1 MEALSPRLGYLVA
14 EGVPANRSGRR
25 PRGIRKGPPREAKGK
40 PLARYLVLW
49 WHLQKL
55 YVGVFENET
64 EATLHAAARNGVVI
78 EILGPL
84 VSIGAIEDYWRRD
97 EQGRPMPGEWR
108 TSRVPAPA

>member
-1 MEALSPRLGYLVA
+1 
-14 EGVPANRSGRR
+14 VPAKQDGRR
-25 PRGIRKGPPREAKGK
+25 PRRPPKATARKSTAK

-64 EATLHAAARNGVVI
+64 EATLHAAARNGVVV
-78 EILGPL
+78 EILGTT

-97 EQGRPMPGEWR
+97 DQGHPMPGEWR
-108 TSRVPAPA
+108 TSRVPVAA

>member
-1 MEALSPRLGYLVA
+1 MEVLSPRLGYVVP
-14 EGVPANRSGRR
+14 EGVTAKRGGRR
-25 PRGIRKGPPREAKGK
+25 PRGIRTTASRKATGK

-64 EATLHAAARNGVVI
+64 EATLHAAARNGVVV
-78 EILGPL
+78 EILGPT

-97 EQGRPMPGEWR
+97 DQGRPMPGEWR
-108 TSRVPAPA
+108 TSRVPVAA